1 MFRLTPAAMA
11 APVGASRRKINFW
24 ARLHDGDRA
33 HKLLGEQLRSSTLSN
48 LFDTHPPFQ
57 IDGNFGATAGI
68 TEMLLQ
74 SQGGAFELLPALP
87 AQWSSGDV
95 RGLRTRGRL
104 SINIKWQDRSLI
116 EATMRPSIAGLVK
129 LRASSREFVRTNQR
143 GQVVSLPDAGIECSF
158 MAQSGEHYFLRRG
171 TSQ

>member
-1 MFRLTPAAMA
+1 VCRLTPAAMV
-11 APVGASRRKINFW
+11 APVGASGGRSTS
-24 ARLHDGDRA
+24 A
-33 HKLLGEQLRSSTLSN
+33 LGST
-48 LFDTHPPFQ
+48 T
-57 IDGNFGATAGI
+57 ATAH
-68 TEMLLQ
+68 TNC
-74 SQGGAFELLPALP
+74 SASNALEH
-87 AQWSSGDV
+87 AV

-143 GQVVSLPDAGIECSF
+143 GQVVSLPDSGIECSF